1 MVMCNF
7 KLKGF
12 LVALM
17 VSTGVLLSACN
28 SGGTSGSSTSSTAT
42 TAGKIVITQLG
53 TGNTIEDEEGAE
65 YVKISIIPAST
76 LASNI
81 KVIGTGLSESVIVT
95 LRISNPD
102 MSFDKTVDTEETFV
116 LSPNDDV
123 RDVKLYGL
131 KNGSAILTA
140 TATGY
145 IESSEDFIIK
155 PAGLFSCQEDIS
167 NPEAPNSCACLHE
180 NDGSG
185 LIWYADGSQQS
196 SRWQN
201 WIINGESLNAFNTAS
216 HCGYSDWHL
225 PTLTSTTLNTP
236 IENTGGNWGTIG
248 SYAIES
254 GGYISGSNF
263 ATWLNNDDFNSVAT
277 NFYWSTLGDIL
288 GYSWGINMSNGT
300 INSVPVADGGTY
312 GVLLVRGDGAIE
324 ISKIIITPLLE
335 SASIESN
342 GSTYALISRSGSLS
356 NSVTIALQSNSES
369 MSVDQTSVT
378 LSAGESSTY
387 VKVNGLKVGNAI
399 LRATARRYNESSVG
413 FRIESAP
420 LFSCVAD
427 ISNSESPTLCGCLN
441 ENDGSGLTWY
451 RNGQESGTWNNW
463 CSGSGGVAS
472 SANCPSAASG
482 TNGESLNAFN
492 TASHCGYSDWH
503 LGTITAPTNPVPYV
517 VNLGGNWGTI
527 GTYATNNG
535 YSMNTNFATW
545 LNANNFN
552 VLALSY
558 WTSLARDATTA
569 WMVKLSTGVIGYNVE
584 TNNAPIM
591 VVRESQ

>member
-1 MVMCNF
+1 MCNF

-17 VSTGVLLSACN
+17 VSTVALFSACN
-28 SGGTSGSSTSSTAT
+28 SGGSSGSSTSSTAT
-42 TAGKIVITQLG
+42 TAGKLVITPLG
-53 TGNTIEDEEGAE
+53 TGNTIEDEDGTAYAE
-65 YVKISIIPAST
+65 ISIIPAST
-76 LASNI
+76 LASR
-81 KVIGTGLSESVIVT
+81 LSESVIVT
-95 LRISNPD
+95 LRISNPA
-102 MSFDKTVDTEETFV
+102 MSFYETVDTEETFV

-123 RDVKLYGL
+123 RYVELHGL

-201 WIINGESLNAFNTAS
+201 WMINGESLNAFNTAS

-236 IENTGGNWGTIG
+236 IENTGGDWGTIG

-288 GYSWGINMSNGT
+288 GYSWGVNMSNGT

-312 GVLLVRGDGAIE
+312 GVLLVRSDATIE

-335 SASIESN
+335 SARIESN
-342 GSTYALISRSGSLS
+342 GSTYALISRTGSLS

-369 MSVDQTSVT
+369 MSVGVESVT

-451 RNGQESGTWNNW
+451 RNGGNKIGTWNNW

-503 LGTITAPTNPVPYV
+503 LGTITDPTNPVPYV

-545 LNANNFN
+545 LNANNFS
-552 VLALSY
+552 VLAANY
-558 WTSLARDATTA
+558 WTSLSRDSAISWTMNTTSG
-569 WMVKLSTGVIGYNVE
+569 VVSYNTRTSSKSTRIL
-584 TNNAPIM
+584 